1 LPTYIKMASGLS
13 LVVGSMGFVAPAFA
27 QGADGQIEEL
37 LVSGQRASIQSAQ
50 DVKRN
55 SNVVVD
61 SIVAE
66 DIGKLPDR
74 SVTEALQRVPGVT
87 VGRYTNND
95 AEHPAA
101 EGSGVAVRGLTQVRA
116 ELNGRDVFS
125 AASGR
130 GLSFE
135 SVPAELMYAVDTYKS
150 PSADMIEGGL
160 GG

>member
-1 LPTYIKMASGLS
+1 MTTNNKHLFKKQFLKKQLPLYIKMASSLS
-13 LVVGSMGFVAPAFA
+13 LVVGAMSIATPAFA
-27 QGADGQIEEL
+27 QDAAEQVEE
-37 LVSGQRASIQSAQ
+37 VMVTGQRASILSAQ

-95 AEHPAA
+95 AEHPAV

-116 ELNGRDVFS
+116 
-125 AASGR
+125 
-130 GLSFE
+130 
-135 SVPAELMYAVDTYKS
+135 
-150 PSADMIEGGL
+150 
-160 GG
+160 

>member
-1 LPTYIKMASGLS
+1 MTTNNKHVIKKPFLKKQLPMYIKMASSLS
-13 LVVGSMGFVAPAFA
+13 LVVGAMGIGSHAFA
-27 QGADGQIEEL
+27 QGTTADEQVEEVI
-37 LVSGQRASIQSAQ
+37 VSGQRASILSAQ

-101 EGSGVAVRGLTQVRA
+101 EGSG
-116 ELNGRDVFS
+116 
-125 AASGR
+125 
-130 GLSFE
+130 
-135 SVPAELMYAVDTYKS
+135 
-150 PSADMIEGGL
+150 
-160 GG
+160 

>member
-1 LPTYIKMASGLS
+1 MAMNYKRFTKKTLPEFIKMASGVS
-13 LVVGSMGFVAPAFA
+13 LVVGALGAAQVNA
-27 QGADGQIEEL
+27 QGAADEQVEEL

-55 SNVVVD
+55 SAVVVD

-101 EGSGVAVRGLTQVRA
+101 EGSGVAVRGLTQVRS

-130 GLSFE
+130 G
-135 SVPAELMYAVDTYKS
+135 
-150 PSADMIEGGL
+150 
-160 GG
+160 

>member
-1 LPTYIKMASGLS
+1 MINKNEQKFLKKKLPMYIKMASSVS
-13 LVVGSMGFVAPAFA
+13 LAVSAMGMTAHTFA
-27 QGADGQIEEL
+27 AEAETTEEI
-37 LVSGQRASIQSAQ
+37 VITGQRASIQSAQ
-50 DVKRN
+50 ELKKN
-55 SNVVVD
+55 SNVIVD
-61 SIVAE
+61 SIVAD

-95 AEHPAA
+95 AEHPAV
-101 EGSGVAVRGLTQVRA
+101 EGSGVAIRGLTQVRA

-135 SVPAELMYAVDTYKS
+135 
-150 PSADMIEGGL
+150 
-160 GG
+160 